1 MSVAGSPPQRPWRL
15 PRALAGPD
23 GRVGSLRG
31 RLTPATPVP
40 RSTPLG
46 FAILLGTLGLA
57 AALATGCA
65 APGGA
70 DGRRVIVLG
79 IDGMDPGY
87 LQRFIDE
94 GRLPNFA
101 RLAAE
106 GSFAP
111 LETSMPPLSPVAWSN
126 FITGMDPGGHGV
138 FDFLHREAATIEM
151 YPPTYRVLPAGRSLR
166 FGSWELPLTGGGVEL
181 VRRGRALWEILE
193 DAGVPTTIYRMPMNF
208 PPVEAGGQS
217 LSGMGTPDV
226 LGTSGTYALYTDYPP
241 ANADDLSGGTFHLV
255 EVVDHRVQAT
265 LVGPPNTFRRLPS
278 ESGAARLAGVEPDY
292 ENPDLAI
299 DFEVLVDPEAPAA
312 KIVIQDAEVILN
324 EGEWSD
330 WVGVE
335 FEAVPF
341 VAGVGAAARFYL
353 QEVRPD
359 FRLYVT
365 PLQIDPSNP
374 ALPLSTPADWA
385 GELSAALDRFYTQEL
400 PEDTDAYLDGVFT
413 AREFWEQARFV
424 YGEQRR
430 ALDHALAGFDEG
442 FLFFYFSSVDQG
454 SHMLHHFGD
463 AEHPAFVEDDLLAD
477 GLATLYEEMDEAL
490 GRVVEWIGDDER
502 TTLIVMS
509 DHGFTPWYWTVQL
522 NSWLV
527 DQGYV
532 ALRDPSRQGQS
543 PLFLNVDWSRTTAYA
558 LGLQG
563 LYVNLAGREEQGIV
577 APEAEYEALLDRLEA
592 DLLAMV
598 DERNGR
604 SPVSLAYRSREELR
618 GPYADEAPDIVV
630 GYSRGYRSS
639 WESPLGEFPHEI
651 FGDNDEAWSGDHQ
664 NDYRLVPGVLL
675 TNREITLADPALYDV
690 TVAVLD
696 EFGLPPQPEMI
707 GEDAIGY

>member
-1 MSVAGSPPQRPWRL
+1 ME
-15 PRALAGPD
+15 
-23 GRVGSLRG
+23 
-31 RLTPATPVP
+31 
-40 RSTPLG
+40 
-46 FAILLGTLGLA
+46 A
-57 AALATGCA
+57 A
-65 APGGA
+65 GGA
-70 DGRRVIVLG
+70 DGRRVVVLG

-87 LQRFIDE
+87 LERFMDE

-106 GSFAP
+106 GSFAR

-138 FDFLHREAATIEM
+138 FDFLHREAATIVM

-208 PPVEAGGQS
+208 PPVDGGWAVPLRHGDAGRARH
-217 LSGMGTPDV
+217 
-226 LGTSGTYALYTDYPP
+226 LGHLRALRRLP
-241 ANADDLSGGTFHLV
+241 AGERRTTCRAAPSSSSRSSID
-255 EVVDHRVQAT
+255 RVQAR
-265 LVGPPNTFRRLPS
+265 LVGPPNTFRHLPS
-278 ESGAARLAGVEPDY
+278 ESGAARLTGAEPGF
-292 ENPDLAI
+292 ENPELEI
-299 DFEVLVDPEAPAA
+299 DFEVLLDPEAPAA
-312 KIVIQDAEVILN
+312 TIVIQDAEIVLN

-365 PLQIDPSNP
+365 PLQIDPANP
-374 ALPLSTPADWA
+374 ALPLSTPTDWA

-463 AEHPAFVEDDLLAD
+463 RDHPAFVEDDLLAA

-527 DQGYV
+527 ERGYV
-532 ALRDPSRQGQS
+532 ALRDPSRQGES

-577 APEAEYEALLDRLEA
+577 APGAEYEALLDRLEA

-604 SPVSLAYRSREELR
+604 SPVSLVYRSREELR

-639 WESPLGEFPHEI
+639 WESPLGEFPREV

-675 TNREITLADPALYDV
+675 TNREIALAEPALYDV

-696 EFGLPPQPEMI
+696 EFGVPPGPGMI
-707 GEDAIGY
+707 GEDAIGH

>member
-1 MSVAGSPPQRPWRL
+1 MKPSGPPLRHPRL
-15 PRALAGPD
+15 IPRT
-23 GRVGSLRG
+23 LR
-31 RLTPATPVP
+31 AAV
-40 RSTPLG
+40 
-46 FAILLGTLGLA
+46 LLGAVGA
-57 AALATGCA
+57 ATAAIAAGCTS
-65 APGGA
+65 PGGA
-70 DGRRVIVLG
+70 SGRRVIVLG

-87 LQRFIDE
+87 LQRFIAE

-181 VRRGRALWEILE
+181 VRQGRALWEILE

-241 ANADDLSGGTFHLV
+241 ANADDLSGGSLHLV
-255 EVVDHRVQAT
+255 EVVDQRVRAR
-265 LVGPPNTFRRLPS
+265 LVGPPNTFRRLPA
-278 ESGAARLAGVEPDY
+278 ESGAARAAGVEPDY
-292 ENPDLAI
+292 ENPDLEI
-299 DFEVLVDPEAPAA
+299 DFEVLLDPDAPAA
-312 KIVIQDAEVILN
+312 KIAIQDAEVVLN

-335 FEAVPF
+335 FEAIPY

-385 GELSAALDRFYTQEL
+385 GELSSSLGRFYTQEL
-400 PEDTDAYLDGVFT
+400 PEDTDAYLDGVLT
-413 AREFWEQARFV
+413 GREFWEQARFV

-430 ALDHALAGFDEG
+430 ALDHAIAGFDEG

-454 SHMLHHFGD
+454 SHMLHHFAD
-463 AEHPAFVEDDLLAD
+463 PDHPAFVEDELLAE
-477 GLATLYEEMDEAL
+477 GLATVYEEVDEAL
-490 GRVVEWIGDDER
+490 GRVTDWIGDDER

-532 ALRDPSRQGQS
+532 ALRDPSRQGEA

-577 APEAEYEALLDRLEA
+577 APGAEYDALLDRLEA

-604 SPVSLAYRSREELR
+604 SPVSLVYRSRREIQ
-618 GPYADEAPDIVV
+618 GPYADQAPDIVV

-639 WESPLGEFPHEI
+639 WESPLGEFPHGV
-651 FGDNDEAWSGDHQ
+651 FGDNVEAWSGDHQ

-675 TNREITLADPALYDV
+675 TNREIALAAPALYDV
-690 TVAVLD
+690 TIAVLD
-696 EFGLPPQPEMI
+696 EFGIPPGPEMI
-707 GEDAIGY
+707 GEDAIGH

>member
-1 MSVAGSPPQRPWRL
+1 MSADPGPERCARPGRGERRGA
-15 PRALAGPD
+15 RALLGAVLLGALGAAAAIAAGC
-23 GRVGSLRG
+23 GSL
-31 RLTPATPVP
+31 
-40 RSTPLG
+40 
-46 FAILLGTLGLA
+46 
-57 AALATGCA
+57 
-65 APGGA
+65 GGA
-70 DGRRVIVLG
+70 DGRRVVVLG

-106 GSFAP
+106 GSFAR

-166 FGSWELPLTGGGVEL
+166 FGTWELPLTGGGVEL

-193 DAGVPTTIYRMPMNF
+193 AAGVPTTIYRMPMNF

-226 LGTSGTYALYTDYPP
+226 LGTSGTYALYADYPP
-241 ANADDLSGGTFHLV
+241 ANADDLSGGAFQLV
-255 EVVDHRVQAT
+255 EVVDHRVQAR

-278 ESGAARLAGVEPDY
+278 ESGAARLTGAEPSF
-292 ENPDLAI
+292 ENPELEI
-299 DFEVLVDPEAPAA
+299 DFEVLLDPDAPAA
-312 KIVIQDAEVILN
+312 RIVIQDNEIVLN

-365 PLQIDPSNP
+365 PLQIDPANP
-374 ALPLSTPADWA
+374 ALPVSTPTDWA

-413 AREFWEQARFV
+413 AREFWDQARFV

-454 SHMLHHFGD
+454 SHMLHHFAD
-463 AEHPAFVEDDLLAD
+463 RDHPAFVEDDLLAT
-477 GLATLYEEMDEAL
+477 GLATLYEEMDEVL

-527 DQGYV
+527 AQGYV
-532 ALRDPSRQGQS
+532 ALRDPSRQGES

-577 APEAEYEALLDRLEA
+577 APGAEYEALLDRLEA

-604 SPVSLAYRSREELR
+604 SPVSLVYRSREALR

-639 WESPLGEFPHEI
+639 WESPLGEFPRGV

-675 TNREITLADPALYDV
+675 TNREITLPEPALYDV
-690 TVAVLD
+690 TAAVLD
-696 EFGLPPQPEMI
+696 EFGLPPGPEMI
-707 GEDAIGY
+707 GEDAIGH

>member
-1 MSVAGSPPQRPWRL
+1 MPLAPPAREHRDDSRPADVSGGRILKPLTERRARPGPGGRRAPRPRL
-15 PRALAGPD
+15 GA
-23 GRVGSLRG
+23 V
-31 RLTPATPVP
+31 
-40 RSTPLG
+40 
-46 FAILLGTLGLA
+46 LLG
-57 AALATGCA
+57 ALATAAAVAAGCGS
-65 APGGA
+65 PGAA
-70 DGRRVIVLG
+70 DGRRVVVLG

-106 GSFAP
+106 GSFAR
-111 LETSMPPLSPVAWSN
+111 LRTSMPPLSPVAWSN

-166 FGSWELPLTGGGVEL
+166 FGTWELPLTGGGVEL

-193 DAGVPTTIYRMPMNF
+193 DAGVPTTVYRMPMNF
-208 PPVEAGGQS
+208 PPVEAGRA

-226 LGTSGTYALYTDYPP
+226 LGTSGTYALYADYPP
-241 ANADDLSGGTFHLV
+241 ANADDLSGGAFQLV
-255 EVVDHRVQAT
+255 EVVDHRVQAR

-278 ESGAARLAGVEPDY
+278 QSGTARLTGAEPSF
-292 ENPDLAI
+292 ENPELEI
-299 DFEVLVDPEAPAA
+299 DFEVLLDPDAPAA
-312 KIVIQDAEVILN
+312 RIVIQDAEIVLN

-365 PLQIDPSNP
+365 PLQIDPANP
-374 ALPLSTPADWA
+374 ALPLSTPTDWA
-385 GELSAALDRFYTQEL
+385 SELSAALDRFYTQEL

-454 SHMLHHFGD
+454 SHMLHHFAD
-463 AEHPAFVEDDLLAD
+463 RDHPAFVEDDLLAA
-477 GLATLYEEMDEAL
+477 GLATLYEDMDEAL
-490 GRVVEWIGDDER
+490 GRVVEWIGDAER
-502 TTLIVMS
+502 TTLIVRS

-522 NSWLV
+522 
-527 DQGYV
+527 
-532 ALRDPSRQGQS
+532 
-543 PLFLNVDWSRTTAYA
+543 
-558 LGLQG
+558 
-563 LYVNLAGREEQGIV
+563 
-577 APEAEYEALLDRLEA
+577 
-592 DLLAMV
+592 
-598 DERNGR
+598 
-604 SPVSLAYRSREELR
+604 
-618 GPYADEAPDIVV
+618 
-630 GYSRGYRSS
+630 
-639 WESPLGEFPHEI
+639 
-651 FGDNDEAWSGDHQ
+651 
-664 NDYRLVPGVLL
+664 
-675 TNREITLADPALYDV
+675 
-690 TVAVLD
+690 
-696 EFGLPPQPEMI
+696 
-707 GEDAIGY
+707 

>member
-1 MSVAGSPPQRPWRL
+1 MKPDAPPERRARLDRGEPRVAQ
-15 PRALAGPD
+15 ALHSA
-23 GRVGSLRG
+23 V
-31 RLTPATPVP
+31 
-40 RSTPLG
+40 
-46 FAILLGTLGLA
+46 LLG
-57 AALATGCA
+57 ALATAAAVAAGCGS
-65 APGGA
+65 PGGT
-70 DGRRVIVLG
+70 DGRRVVVLG

-87 LQRFIDE
+87 LERFMDE

-106 GSFAP
+106 GSFAR

-208 PPVEAGGQS
+208 PPVEGGGRS

-226 LGTSGTYALYTDYPP
+226 LGTSGTYALYADYPP
-241 ANADDLSGGTFHLV
+241 ANGDDLSGGAFHLV
-255 EVVDHRVQAT
+255 EVVDHRVRAR

-278 ESGAARLAGVEPDY
+278 ESGAARLTGAEPSV
-292 ENPDLAI
+292 ENPDLEI
-299 DFEVLVDPEAPAA
+299 DFEVLLDPEAPAA
-312 KIVIQDAEVILN
+312 TIVIQDAEIVLN

-365 PLQIDPSNP
+365 PLQIDPANP
-374 ALPLSTPADWA
+374 ALPLSTPTDWA

-463 AEHPAFVEDDLLAD
+463 RDHPAFVEDDLLAA

-527 DQGYV
+527 ERGYV
-532 ALRDPSRQGQS
+532 ALRDPSRQGES

-577 APEAEYEALLDRLEA
+577 APGAEYEALLDRLEA

-604 SPVSLAYRSREELR
+604 SPVSLVYRSRDELR

-639 WESPLGEFPHEI
+639 WESPLGEFPREV

-675 TNREITLADPALYDV
+675 TNRELALAEPALYDV

-696 EFGLPPQPEMI
+696 EFGVPPGPGMI
-707 GEDAIGY
+707 GEDAIGH

>member
-1 MSVAGSPPQRPWRL
+1 MSVAGSPPQRLWQL
-15 PRALAGPD
+15 PRALARPD

-46 FAILLGTLGLA
+46 FAILLGTLVTA

-87 LQRFIDE
+87 LQRFIDD

-166 FGSWELPLTGGGVEL
+166 LGSWELPLTGGGVEL

-241 ANADDLSGGTFHLV
+241 TNADDLSGGTFHLV

-278 ESGAARLAGVEPDY
+278 ESGAARLSGVEPDY

-365 PLQIDPSNP
+365 PLQIDPANP

-400 PEDTDAYLDGVFT
+400 PEDTDAYPDG
-413 AREFWEQARFV
+413 EFWEQARFV

-577 APEAEYEALLDRLEA
+577 APGAEYEALLDRLEA

-675 TNREITLADPALYDV
+675 TNREIALAEPALYDV

-707 GEDAIGY
+707 GEDAIGH

>member
-1 MSVAGSPPQRPWRL
+1 MKPYSLPERRARPGRSERRVA
-15 PRALAGPD
+15 RAM
-23 GRVGSLRG
+23 
-31 RLTPATPVP
+31 
-40 RSTPLG
+40 
-46 FAILLGTLGLA
+46 LGTVLVGALGA
-57 AALATGCA
+57 AAIAAGCA
-65 APGGA
+65 SPGGA
-70 DGRRVIVLG
+70 DGRRVVVLG

-226 LGTSGTYALYTDYPP
+226 LGTSGTYALYADYPP
-241 ANADDLSGGTFHLV
+241 ANGDDLSGGAFHLV
-255 EVVDHRVQAT
+255 EVVDHRVQAR

-278 ESGAARLAGVEPDY
+278 ESGAARLTGAEPPVA
-292 ENPDLAI
+292 NPDLEI
-299 DFEVLVDPEAPAA
+299 DFEVLLDPEAPAA
-312 KIVIQDAEVILN
+312 KIVIEDAEVVLN

-365 PLQIDPSNP
+365 PLQIDPANP
-374 ALPLSTPADWA
+374 ALPLSTPTDWA

-430 ALDHALAGFDEG
+430 ALDHALAGFEEG

-454 SHMLHHFGD
+454 SHMLHHFAD
-463 AEHPAFVEDDLLAD
+463 ADHPAFVEDDLFAA
-477 GLATLYEEMDEAL
+477 GLSTLYEEMDEAL
-490 GRVVEWIGDDER
+490 GRVVEWIGGDER

-532 ALRDPSRQGQS
+532 ALRDPSRQGEL

-577 APEAEYEALLDRLEA
+577 APGAEYEALLDRLEA

-604 SPVSLAYRSREELR
+604 SPVSLVYRSRQELR
-618 GPYADEAPDIVV
+618 GPYADQAPDIVV
-630 GYSRGYRSS
+630 GYGRGYRSS
-639 WESPLGEFPHEI
+639 WESPLGEFPHGV
-651 FGDNDEAWSGDHQ
+651 FGDNVEAWSGDHQ

-675 TNREITLADPALYDV
+675 TNREIALGEPALYDV

-696 EFGLPPQPEMI
+696 EFGIPPQPEMI
-707 GEDAIGY
+707 GEDAIGH

>member
-1 MSVAGSPPQRPWRL
+1 MKSHPPPERRARLDRVAQALR
-15 PRALAGPD
+15 RA
-23 GRVGSLRG
+23 V
-31 RLTPATPVP
+31 
-40 RSTPLG
+40 
-46 FAILLGTLGLA
+46 LLG
-57 AALATGCA
+57 ALATAAAVAAGCGS
-65 APGGA
+65 PGGA

-111 LETSMPPLSPVAWSN
+111 LRTSMPPLSPVAWSN

-208 PPVEAGGQS
+208 PPVEAGGRS

-226 LGTSGTYALYTDYPP
+226 LGTSGTYALYADYPP
-241 ANADDLSGGTFHLV
+241 ANGDDLSGGAFHLV
-255 EVVDHRVQAT
+255 EVVDHRVRAR

-278 ESGAARLAGVEPDY
+278 QSGAARLTGAEPSF
-292 ENPDLAI
+292 ENPELEI
-299 DFEVLVDPEAPAA
+299 DFEVLLDPDAPAA
-312 KIVIQDAEVILN
+312 RIVIQDAEVVLN

-365 PLQIDPSNP
+365 PLQIDPANP

-430 ALDHALAGFDEG
+430 ALDHALAAFDEG

-454 SHMLHHFGD
+454 SHMLHHFADGD
-463 AEHPAFVEDDLLAD
+463 HPAFVEDDLLAA

-490 GRVVEWIGDDER
+490 GRVVGWIGDDER

-527 DQGYV
+527 EQGYV
-532 ALRDPSRQGQS
+532 TLRDPSRQGES

-577 APEAEYEALLDRLEA
+577 APGAEYEALLDRLEA

-604 SPVSLAYRSREELR
+604 SPVSLVYRSREELR

-639 WESPLGEFPHEI
+639 WESPLGEFPRGV

-675 TNREITLADPALYDV
+675 TNREIALAEPALYDV
-690 TVAVLD
+690 TIAVLD
-696 EFGLPPQPEMI
+696 EFGVPPGPEMI
-707 GEDAIGY
+707 GEDAIGH

>member
-1 MSVAGSPPQRPWRL
+1 MSPRVLLGAALLGALGAAAAITAGCGS
-15 PRALAGPD
+15 AGP
-23 GRVGSLRG
+23 
-31 RLTPATPVP
+31 P
-40 RSTPLG
+40 
-46 FAILLGTLGLA
+46 
-57 AALATGCA
+57 
-65 APGGA
+65 

-87 LQRFIDE
+87 LQRFMDE
-94 GRLPNFA
+94 DRLPNFA
-101 RLAAE
+101 RLAAR
-106 GSFAP
+106 GSFAR

-138 FDFLHREAATIEM
+138 FDFLHREAATVEM

-181 VRRGRALWEILE
+181 VRRGRAVWDLLE
-193 DAGVPTTIYRMPMNF
+193 EAGIPTTIYRMPMNF
-208 PPVEAGGQS
+208 PPVEAGGRS

-226 LGTSGTYALYTDYPP
+226 LGTSGTYALYADYPP

-255 EVVDHRVQAT
+255 EVVEHRVRAR

-278 ESGAARLAGVEPDY
+278 ESGIARLTGGEPVY

-299 DFEVLVDPEAPAA
+299 DFEVLLDPDAAAA
-312 KIVIQDAEVILN
+312 KIVIQDAEIVLN

-365 PLQIDPSNP
+365 PLQIDPANP
-374 ALPLSTPADWA
+374 ALPLSTPTDWA

-413 AREFWEQARFV
+413 AREFWDQARFV

-454 SHMLHHFGD
+454 SHMLHHFAD
-463 AEHPAFVEDDLLAD
+463 PEHPAFVEDDLLAA

-490 GRVVEWIGDDER
+490 GRVMEWIGDDER

-509 DHGFTPWYWTVQL
+509 DHGFTP
-522 NSWLV
+522 
-527 DQGYV
+527 
-532 ALRDPSRQGQS
+532 
-543 PLFLNVDWSRTTAYA
+543 
-558 LGLQG
+558 
-563 LYVNLAGREEQGIV
+563 
-577 APEAEYEALLDRLEA
+577 
-592 DLLAMV
+592 
-598 DERNGR
+598 
-604 SPVSLAYRSREELR
+604 
-618 GPYADEAPDIVV
+618 
-630 GYSRGYRSS
+630 
-639 WESPLGEFPHEI
+639 
-651 FGDNDEAWSGDHQ
+651 
-664 NDYRLVPGVLL
+664 
-675 TNREITLADPALYDV
+675 
-690 TVAVLD
+690 
-696 EFGLPPQPEMI
+696 
-707 GEDAIGY
+707 

>member
-1 MSVAGSPPQRPWRL
+1 MKPDAPSACRARLDRGEPRPSQ
-15 PRALAGPD
+15 A
-23 GRVGSLRG
+23 LRG
-31 RLTPATPVP
+31 VV
-40 RSTPLG
+40 
-46 FAILLGTLGLA
+46 LLGAVVTA
-57 AALATGCA
+57 AAVAAGCGA
-65 APGGA
+65 AGGA
-70 DGRRVIVLG
+70 DGRRVVVLG

-87 LQRFIDE
+87 LQRFMDE

-106 GSFAP
+106 GSFAR

-138 FDFLHREAATIEM
+138 FDFLHREAATIVM

-226 LGTSGTYALYTDYPP
+226 LGTSGTYALYADYPP
-241 ANADDLSGGTFHLV
+241 ANADDLSGGAFQLV
-255 EVVDHRVQAT
+255 EVVDHRVQAR

-278 ESGAARLAGVEPDY
+278 ESGAARLTGAEPGF
-292 ENPDLAI
+292 ENPELEI
-299 DFEVLVDPEAPAA
+299 DFEVLLDPDAPAA
-312 KIVIQDAEVILN
+312 RIVIQDTEVVLN

-365 PLQIDPSNP
+365 PLQIDPANP
-374 ALPLSTPADWA
+374 ALPLSTPTDWA

-454 SHMLHHFGD
+454 SHMLHHFAD
-463 AEHPAFVEDDLLAD
+463 RDHPAFVEDDLLAA

-527 DQGYV
+527 EQGYV
-532 ALRDPSRQGQS
+532 ALRDPSRQGES

-577 APEAEYEALLDRLEA
+577 APGTEYEELLDRLEA

-598 DERNGR
+598 DERTGR
-604 SPVSLAYRSREELR
+604 SPVSLVYRSREVLR

-639 WESPLGEFPHEI
+639 WESPLGEFPRGV

-675 TNREITLADPALYDV
+675 TNREIALAEPALYDV

-696 EFGLPPQPEMI
+696 EFGVPPGPGMI
-707 GEDAIGY
+707 GEDAIGH